1 MYACLYKS
9 KKLSYKNN
17 KLSGKKKSTEQ
28 KPKDIEMLTPGYV
41 SDGGG
46 NSDECENARFF
57 AVTADTNCELV
68 IASYAFSL
76 QM

>member
-1 MYACLYKS
+1 
-9 KKLSYKNN
+9 
-17 KLSGKKKSTEQ
+17 
-28 KPKDIEMLTPGYV
+28 MLTPGYV

-57 AVTADTNCELV
+57 DVTADTNCELV
-68 IASYAFSL
+68 IASYALSL